1 MLNVSK
7 ERMQEVMS
15 RAEEIISKLTLT
27 EKIGQLSQFGT
38 SIYEDRIEYYFDHY
52 ESGKIGSYLTVS
64 GAKVTN
70 MLQKECAERF
80 PTHIPI
86 LFGDD
91 VIHGYRTTM
100 PTPLAQSC
108 SWNPMAAEKG
118 AEVAANTNGCVFA
131 AISGRNRCRGSHSN
145 VRISFT

>member
-1 MLNVSK
+1 
-7 ERMQEVMS
+7 
-15 RAEEIISKLTLT
+15 
-27 EKIGQLSQFGT
+27 
-38 SIYEDRIEYYFDHY
+38 
-52 ESGKIGSYLTVS
+52 
-64 GAKVTN
+64 

-118 AEVAANTNGCVFA
+118 AEVAAKEAYVAGVRWTFAPMVDIARDPRWGRIVEGYGEDPYLCSRFSEATVRGYQGKKIGEKYRVLACMKHFIGYGDCVVEE
-131 AISGRNRCRGSHSN
+131 ITTKWKCHHKH
-145 VRISFT
+145 